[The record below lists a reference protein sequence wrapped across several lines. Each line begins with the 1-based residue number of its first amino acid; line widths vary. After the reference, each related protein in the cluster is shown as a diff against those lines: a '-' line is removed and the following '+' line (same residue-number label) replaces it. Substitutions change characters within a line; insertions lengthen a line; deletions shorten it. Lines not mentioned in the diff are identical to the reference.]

1 MANAA
6 GTLFDL
12 KGKTAL
18 ITGSTKGIGKAIAE
32 QFASHGAR
40 VVISSRKP
48 GPCEE
53 VAAAINAAN
62 GAGTAIACPANISSK
77 ENLQRLVN
85 ETNAAF
91 GKIDIVVCNAA
102 SNPYYGP
109 MSGITDEAFAK
120 ILSNNII
127 SNNTLVNL
135 VSPQMIER
143 KDGAII
149 IISSIGGLRASTVIG
164 AYCISKA
171 ADVQLAR
178 NLAAELGPHNIR
190 VNCISPGLVKTDFAK
205 ALWADDDTREQREEE
220 TPLRRL
226 GEPNDIAGAAVFLA
240 SKAGSWTTGQNI
252 VVDGGVT
259 AV

>member
-1 MANAA
+1 MPIKPGN
-6 GTLFDL
+6 LFDL
-12 KGKTAL
+12 SGKSAI

-32 QFASHGAR
+32 QFAVHGAR
-40 VVISSRKP
+40 VAISSRKP

-53 VAAAINAAN
+53 VAGAINKQH
-62 GAGTAIACPANISSK
+62 GDGTAIACPANISSK
-77 ENLQRLVN
+77 DDLKRLVD

-91 GKIDIVVCNAA
+91 GKVDILVCNAA
-102 SNPYYGP
+102 SNPYYGS

-127 SNNTLVNL
+127 SNNWLIQMAA
-135 VSPQMIER
+135 PQMIER

-149 IISSIGGLRASTVIG
+149 IVSSIGGLRASTVIG

-205 ALWADDDTREQREEE
+205 ALWEDDSTREQREEE

-226 GEPNDIAGAAVFLA
+226 GEPNDIAGAAVLLA
-240 SKAGSWTTGQNI
+240 SRAGSWLTGQNI

>member
-1 MANAA
+1 MAYSPAN
-6 GTLFDL
+6 LFDL
-12 KGKTAL
+12 TGKSAL
-18 ITGSTKGIGKAIAE
+18 ITGSSKGIGRAIAE

-40 VVISSRKP
+40 VTISSRKP

-53 VAAAINAAN
+53 VAAAINAKH
-62 GAGTAIACPANISSK
+62 GAGVAIACPANISSRQD
-77 ENLQRLVN
+77 LQRLVD

-109 MSGITDEAFAK
+109 MSGISDEQFSK
-120 ILSNNII
+120 ILANNII
-127 SNNTLVNL
+127 SNNWLIQMVA
-135 VSPQMIER
+135 PQMAER
-143 KDGAII
+143 RDGAII
-149 IISSIGGLRASTVIG
+149 IVSSIGGLRASTVIG

-178 NLAAELGPHNIR
+178 NLAAEFGPNNIR

-205 ALWADDDTREQREEE
+205 ALWADDEAREQREDE

-226 GEPNDIAGAAVFLA
+226 GEPDDIAGAAVFLA